1 MVEVCTQ
8 EVCTQEVCTAWI
20 SSGGNGM
27 PLELLTVRSIFLW
40 LAEGACWLPKGEE
53 LGGL

>member
-1 MVEVCTQ
+1 MLDGGGVYPGGVYPGG
-8 EVCTQEVCTAWI
+8 WI

-27 PLELLTVRSIFLW
+27 RLELLTVRSSFLW
-40 LAEGACWLPKGEE
+40 LAEGACWLSEGKE